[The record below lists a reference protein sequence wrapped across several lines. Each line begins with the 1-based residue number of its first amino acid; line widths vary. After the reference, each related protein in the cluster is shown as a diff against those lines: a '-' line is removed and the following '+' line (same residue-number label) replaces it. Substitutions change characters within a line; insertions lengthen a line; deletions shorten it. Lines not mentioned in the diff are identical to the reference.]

1 MASGDSTPRGY
12 ICERPYGG
20 WHSKLNSGRGLR
32 SVARLSLCCNVV
44 SGMKP
49 SGHLSSV
56 KMLVKEKS
64 AAEAFIFGSF
74 EVITGNKTVWLRCV
88 ICHIT
93 MVC

>member
-1 MASGDSTPRGY
+1 M
-12 ICERPYGG
+12 
-20 WHSKLNSGRGLR
+20 
-32 SVARLSLCCNVV
+32 V

-56 KMLVKEKS
+56 KMLVKERS

-74 EVITGNKTVWLRCV
+74 EVITGNKTLWLRCV